1 MGKQAQLPLLLTRQQ
16 AAERL
21 SISVIAVD
29 RLRQAKELETVRMG
43 RRAVRI
49 SSESVTAF
57 LRRKGV
63 RT

>member
-1 MGKQAQLPLLLTRQQ
+1 MGKQIQIPLLLTRQQ

-49 SSESVTAF
+49 PSESVTAF
-57 LRRKGV
+57 LLRKGV
-63 RT
+63 RS